1 MNLQKKSR
9 TTAVLLAL
17 IAGPLGL
24 MYVSPL
30 AGIVL
35 IVICYLTWWT
45 LIIPACIWIFSIAWA
60 DHKAHYGNKAIDD
73 FYDALGRRQ

>member
-9 TTAVLLAL
+9 TTAVFLAL

-24 MYVSPL
+24 MYVSPI
-30 AGIVL
+30 AGFIL
-35 IVICYLTWWT
+35 LVICYLTWWT
-45 LIIPACIWIFSIAWA
+45 LFIPAAIWIFSIAWA

-73 FYDALGRRQ
+73 LYRVMGKQ